1 MKDEREIPE
10 EGKISI
16 PATIPVLLVRD
27 VVFFPFMAQP
37 LFVGREKSKKAI
49 DQSLSTHR
57 LILLLTQKDLSIE
70 EPKIEEIY
78 HVGTVG
84 MILRMLK
91 LPDGRIRIFV
101 QGLTRAK
108 VESFSMTDPYFEAN
122 ISLVQDEEYD
132 KESME
137 VIALM
142 RSVRASF
149 EKAINLGKQ
158 LPPEFMILIS
168 NIEDP
173 GRLADISSANIELKV
188 TEAQELLEMLNPFER
203 LKKVYYYLGKELEVL
218 ELQQHIAQQAK
229 GEIDKSQREYYL
241 RQQLKAIQQELGEV
255 SELQEE
261 IKQMREK
268 LEKLKMPKEAREEV
282 EKQIKKLERMHPD
295 SAETA
300 VVRNYL
306 EWMLELPWNKNTK
319 DNLDINRAKIILD
332 EDHYSLEKVKERILE
347 ILSVK
352 KLNKKMKGPILCFV
366 GPPGVGKTSL
376 GKSIARA
383 LGRKFVRMSIG
394 GIRDEAEIRG
404 HRRTYVGA
412 LPGRIIQGLR
422 QVNSNNPVFMLDEV
436 DKIGA
441 DYRGDPS
448 SALLEVLDPEQN
460 YSFRDHYLGV
470 PFDLSKV
477 MFITTANILDTIH
490 PAFLDRM
497 EVIHL
502 PGYTEEEK
510 LEIAKR
516 HLLPKQI
523 KENGLK
529 SQDIII
535 SDGAIKKVISQYTRE
550 AGVRNLERQL
560 ASLCRKVAKNIAEG
574 KKGPFKIT
582 EANLH
587 KFLGPP
593 KLFKD
598 QLLERSQIGVAT
610 GLAWTATGGD
620 IIFVETTIM
629 KGKGA
634 LILTGSLGDVM
645 KESAQAALSYAKAHA
660 SEFGIDENFFT
671 DKDIHL
677 HIPEG
682 AIPKDG
688 PSAGITIAVSMISAF
703 SGVPVRRDVAMTG
716 EITLRGSIL
725 PVGGIKEK
733 VLAARRV
740 GIKEIILPEENSK
753 DLEDIPA
760 NIRKEM
766 KFMLVREIKEAFG
779 FALLREEKKEDK
791 TVEARL

>member
-1 MKDEREIPE
+1 MKEGQEFTDEE
-10 EGKISI
+10 KISI
-16 PATIPVLLVRD
+16 PATLPVLLVRD
-27 VVFFPFMAQP
+27 IVFFPFMAQP
-37 LFVGREKSKKAI
+37 LFVGREKSKRAI

-57 LILLLTQKDLSIE
+57 LILLLTQKDPSIE
-70 EPKIEEIY
+70 EPKIEELY
-78 HVGTVG
+78 NVGAVG

-108 VESFSMTDPYFEAN
+108 VEKFVSTDPYFEAN
-122 ISLVQDEEYD
+122 ISLLQDEDYD

-137 VIALM
+137 LVALM
-142 RSVRASF
+142 RSVRSSF
-149 EKAINLGKQ
+149 EKAMNLGKQ
-158 LPPEFMILIS
+158 LPPEFVILIS
-168 NIEDP
+168 NIDDP
-173 GRLADISSANIELKV
+173 GKLADITSSNLELKV
-188 TEAQELLEMLNPFER
+188 PEAQEILQITNPIER
-203 LKKVYYYLGKELEVL
+203 LKKVYQYLEKEIEVL

-229 GEIDKSQREYYL
+229 GEIDKSQREYFL
-241 RQQLKAIQQELGEV
+241 RQQLKAIQQELGET

-295 SAETA
+295 AAETA

-306 EWMLELPWNKNTK
+306 EWMLELPWNKSTK
-319 DNLDINRAKIILD
+319 DNLDINRAKKILD
-332 EDHYSLEKVKERILE
+332 EDHYGLEKVKERILE

-394 GIRDEAEIRG
+394 GVRDEAEIRG

-422 QVNSNNPVFMLDEV
+422 QANSNNPVFMLDEV

-460 YSFRDHYLGV
+460 FSFRDHYLGV

-510 LEIAKR
+510 IEIAKR

-529 SQDIII
+529 PEMVQI
-535 SDGAIKKVISQYTRE
+535 SDGAIRKVIGQYTRE

-560 ASLCRKVAKNIAEG
+560 ASLCRKIAKNVAEG
-574 KKGPFKIT
+574 KREPFKIT
-582 EANLH
+582 EGNLH
-587 KFLGPP
+587 IFLGPP

-598 QLLERSQIGVAT
+598 QLLERSQVGVAT

-629 KGKGA
+629 KGKGS

-645 KESAQAALSYAKAHA
+645 KESAQAALSYTKSRAK
-660 SEFGIDENFFT
+660 ELGIDENFFA
-671 DKDIHL
+671 DKDIHV

-688 PSAGITIAVSMISAF
+688 PSAGITIAVSMASAF
-703 SGVPVRRDVAMTG
+703 SGIPVRRDVAMTG

-733 VLAARRV
+733 VLAARRA

-753 DLEDIPA
+753 DLEEIPPK
-760 NIRKEM
+760 IKKEM
-766 KFMLVREIKEAFG
+766 NFKLVREIKD
-779 FALLREEKKEDK
+779 ALEYALVKEEKKDSK
-791 TVEARL
+791 SVEVRL

>member
-1 MKDEREIPE
+1 MKDEKEIPE
-10 EGKISI
+10 EEKISI

-27 VVFFPFMAQP
+27 IVFFPFMAQP

-49 DQSLSTHR
+49 DQSLSIHR
-57 LILLLTQKDLSIE
+57 LILLLTQKDPSIE
-70 EPKIEEIY
+70 EPGIEEIY
-78 HVGTVG
+78 QMGTVG

-91 LPDGRIRIFV
+91 LPDGRIRIFI

-108 VESFSMTDPYFEAN
+108 VESFNMTDPYFEAN

-137 VIALM
+137 VVALM
-142 RSVRASF
+142 KSVRTSF

-158 LPPEFMILIS
+158 LPAEFMILIS

-173 GRLADISSANIELKV
+173 GRLADITSANLELKV
-188 TEAQELLEMLNPFER
+188 PEAQELLEILNPVER
-203 LKKVYYYLGKELEVL
+203 LKKVYYYLGKEIEVL

-229 GEIDKSQREYYL
+229 GEIDKSQREYFL
-241 RQQLKAIQQELGEV
+241 RQQLKAIQQELGET

-306 EWMLELPWNKNTK
+306 EWMLELPWNKSTK
-319 DNLDINRAKIILD
+319 DNLEINRAKRILD
-332 EDHYSLEKVKERILE
+332 EDHYGLEKVKERILE

-422 QVNSNNPVFMLDEV
+422 QAKSNNPVFMLDEV

-460 YSFRDHYLGV
+460 YFFRDHYLGV

-497 EVIHL
+497 EVLHL

-529 SQDIII
+529 PKDIII
-535 SDGAIKKVISQYTRE
+535 SEGAIKKVISRYTRE

-582 EANLH
+582 EANIH
-587 KFLGPP
+587 RFLGPP

-598 QLLERSQIGVAT
+598 QLLERNQIGVAT

-660 SEFGIDENFFT
+660 SDFGIDENFFT

-703 SGVPVRRDVAMTG
+703 SGIPVRRDVAMTG

-733 VLAARRV
+733 VLAARRA

-753 DLEDIPA
+753 DLEEIPST
-760 NIRKEM
+760 IRKEM
-766 KFMLVREIKEAFG
+766 KFRFVRDIKEALES
-779 FALLREEKKEDK
+779 ALLREEKKDLQI
-791 TVEARL
+791 TEARL